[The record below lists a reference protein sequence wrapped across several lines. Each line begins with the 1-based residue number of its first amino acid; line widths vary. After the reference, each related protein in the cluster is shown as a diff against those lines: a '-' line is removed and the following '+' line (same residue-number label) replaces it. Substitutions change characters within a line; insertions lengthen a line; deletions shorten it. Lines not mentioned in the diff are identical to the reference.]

1 MANARRESVDMR
13 GFLVARPDERAIAD
27 LAGRRHGVVTR
38 EELRQLGF
46 RESAIDRRVA
56 AGRLH
61 RLHRGVYAVGHDVVT
76 RRGRW
81 LAAVLACGPGAALS
95 HASAAA
101 LWEIG
106 RADPRRVVVSVPT
119 AGGRARTRVAIRRTT
134 DLRPEETTVRHG
146 IPVTTATRTAL
157 DLAATLGRAH
167 LEKLLDEI
175 EIRELT
181 DYPALRAIAAAHPGH
196 RGAAHLRDTLATHHA
211 GRDVTRSGLEI
222 LFLEICE
229 AHGLPRPGVN
239 RQVAGRTVD
248 FVFPD
253 ARLVVETDSWRYH
266 RTRRAFEDDR
276 ARDALLAR
284 AGYRTLRF
292 TDHHLE
298 VEPAVVAAT
307 IAGLVRT
314 RET

>member
-1 MANARRESVDMR
+1 MR
-13 GFLVARPDERAIAD
+13 GKVVARPDERGIAS

-38 EELRQLGF
+38 GELRQLGF
-46 RESAIDRRVA
+46 SDSAIDRRVA

-61 RLHRGVYAVGHDVVT
+61 RLHRGVYAVGHDVLT

-101 LWEIG
+101 HWEIRRG
-106 RADPRRVVVSVPT
+106 EPARVVVSVPT
-119 AGGRARTRVAIRRTT
+119 AGGRARTRKTVHRRT
-134 DLRPEETTVRHG
+134 DLRPDEVTVRHG
-146 IPVTTATRTAL
+146 IPVTTAPRTAL
-157 DLAATLGRAH
+157 DLAATLQRAH
-167 LEKLLDEI
+167 LERLLDEI

-196 RGAAHLRDTLATHHA
+196 RGTARLRAALATHDA
-211 GRDVTRSGLEI
+211 GSDVTRSGLETC
-222 LFLEICE
+222 FVQICD
-229 AHGLPRPGVN
+229 AHGLPRPRIN
-239 RQVAGRTVD
+239 QPVAGRTGD
-248 FVFPD
+248 FLFPE
-253 ARLVVETDSWRYH
+253 ARVVVETDTWRYH

-307 IAGLVRT
+307 IAGLLRLVPP
-314 RET
+314 